1 MVTKDVSLRPLNSP
15 SQVMAQ
21 PWYVKGKT
29 FAFLWVTLLVLICGG
44 VATLFTRV
52 PIHAEGMAV
61 IIDGKTIPQ
70 YGRDEPV
77 LVAFL
82 PPETLPDLHVG
93 RSLVFEL
100 DKHRPLQSASISAVE
115 SGLLNAGTAEK
126 QFNLSPGMGLALL
139 PESAVVL
146 AHPELPPGISPQS
159 VFKRA
164 IRVKVEVG
172 TRRAGAFVP
181 LINRLFDE

>member
-1 MVTKDVSLRPLNSP
+1 MVTKDISLSPL
-15 SQVMAQ
+15 MAQ

-29 FAFLWVTLLVLICGG
+29 FGLLWATLLLLICGG

-52 PIHAEGMAV
+52 PIHAQGIAV
-61 IIDGKTIPQ
+61 IVDGKTIPQ
-70 YGRDEPV
+70 YGHNGPM

-100 DKHRPLQSASISAVE
+100 DKNKPLQGGSVSAVE
-115 SGLLNAGTAEK
+115 SEPLDAGAAEK
-126 QFNLSPGMGLALL
+126 RFNLSAGTGLALL

-146 AHPELPPGISPQS
+146 AHAELPPGVTLESAG
-159 VFKRA
+159 KRT

-181 LINRLFDE
+181 LINRLFEEN